1 MLKFLDK
8 TKNFS
13 IFFLKKLRFGQRFC
27 RNTVYMMMNSRIFI
41 IFSQLL

>member
-1 MLKFLDK
+1 MLKFLNM

-13 IFFLKKLRFGQRFC
+13 IFFLKKLRIWQLFY
-27 RNTVYMMMNSRIFI
+27 RNTVYMKKEGRSFI

>member
-13 IFFLKKLRFGQRFC
+13 IFFLKKLRFC
-27 RNTVYMMMNSRIFI
+27 RNTVYMKKEGRIFI
-41 IFSQLL
+41 IFA

>member
-27 RNTVYMMMNSRIFI
+27 RNTVYMKKECRIFI
-41 IFSQLL
+41 IFA

>member
-13 IFFLKKLRFGQRFC
+13 IFFLKKLRLGNDFAEILY
-27 RNTVYMMMNSRIFI
+27 T
-41 IFSQLL
+41 

>member
-27 RNTVYMMMNSRIFI
+27 RHTVYMKKEGRIFI
-41 IFSQLL
+41 IFA

>member
-13 IFFLKKLRFGQRFC
+13 IFFLKKLAWFGQRFC
-27 RNTVYMMMNSRIFI
+27 RNTVYMKKEGRIFI
-41 IFSQLL
+41 IFA

>member
-13 IFFLKKLRFGQRFC
+13 IFFFEKNCGLGNDFAEI
-27 RNTVYMMMNSRIFI
+27 TVYMKKEGRIFI
-41 IFSQLL
+41 IFA

>member
-13 IFFLKKLRFGQRFC
+13 IFFFENCGLGNDFAEILY
-27 RNTVYMMMNSRIFI
+27 T
-41 IFSQLL
+41 

>member
-13 IFFLKKLRFGQRFC
+13 IFFLKKLAVWATILQ
-27 RNTVYMMMNSRIFI
+27 NTVYMKKEGRIFI
-41 IFSQLL
+41 IFA

>member
-13 IFFLKKLRFGQRFC
+13 IFFLKNCGLGNDFAEILY
-27 RNTVYMMMNSRIFI
+27 T
-41 IFSQLL
+41 